1 MLERARELFSSSGAE
16 PCCHESEFAMPDSY
30 PCPTK
35 APHYVEGTADILTL
49 KAKSHKDLGRQA
61 EFVHKFAGFEPIQ
74 P

>member
-1 MLERARELFSSSGAE
+1 
-16 PCCHESEFAMPDSY
+16 MPDSY

-35 APHYVEGTADILTL
+35 APHYVGGTADILIL
-49 KAKSHKDLGRQA
+49 KAKSRKDLGRQA